1 MASLAGPIAMHS
13 APAGF
18 PTPSAPPADYNA
30 AGAAASAA
38 AAAAAPAYASSSSSA
53 APAAAAAPAYASSS
67 SSAAP
72 AAAPAPAAGPT
83 KAEIRAGI
91 VELASK
97 HILDSLDR
105 IFTKEG
111 TDMQTACTQAGK
123 PTPKDAIA
131 HTYAVINGVE
141 RAIVLRDAQ
150 IIKACTIPNLDTAIS
165 ALAAS
170 QKSCFNA
177 ILNKCVD
184 KIEGVEKYLTL
195 GIYIGFCEP
204 HILLQN
210 KQLHFENSKIL
221 RSKVLSVS
229 LTVKGDKL
237 AAFAE

>member
-38 AAAAAPAYASSSSSA
+38 
-53 APAAAAAPAYASSS
+53 AAAAAPAYASSS